1 VRERSVLYMEWR
13 KELGRRSGVGGWKD
27 DFPLSHDLPDS
38 VVVDCRRLEAPIH
51 PMFAVRM
58 RVFVDWHRLQGRT
71 VELAP
76 PLDPSAQLLFNA
88 MQIGDEEAAPEDDAV
103 LPVTKMREYLEVEE
117 VAMRTKEILEYNL
130 HDVSAL
136 GEATFQAVSELCGN
150 AIEHGANPL
159 GAYVAVRRTTDPR
172 RQISVAIG
180 DLGMGIPEHIRQ
192 RYPEWTDDGYAIAR
206 ATDEQVTG
214 TGHPHRGIGFSSTF
228 EAALTRHLHAA
239 QMDILS
245 AEGFCRV
252 QLVQQDRKIET
263 FPASRFRRG
272 TWMTYNLVSV

>member
-1 VRERSVLYMEWR
+1 VDWR
-13 KELGRRSGVGGWKD
+13 KELGRKSGDQGWKD
-27 DFPLSHDLPDS
+27 DFPLSHELPES
-38 VVVDCRRLEAPIH
+38 VMVDCRKLELPIH
-51 PMFAVRM
+51 PMFAVRL

-71 VELAP
+71 VELILPA
-76 PLDPSAQLLFNA
+76 DPSARRCFDA
-88 MQIGDEEAAPEDDAV
+88 MRIGDGEEVQEDDAV
-103 LPVTKMREYLEVEE
+103 LPVTRMREFLEVEE
-117 VAMRTKEILEYNL
+117 VAQRTKELLEYNL

-159 GAYVAVRRTTDPR
+159 GAYVAVRRATVPR
-172 RQISVAIG
+172 RQICAAIG

-206 ATDEQVTG
+206 ATDERITG

-228 EAALTRHLHAA
+228 EAALTRSLHAA
-239 QMDILS
+239 KMDILS
-245 AEGFCRV
+245 ATGFCRLQVV
-252 QLVQQDRKIET
+252 QESRKIET

-272 TWMTYNLVSV
+272 TWMTYDLVSV

>member
-1 VRERSVLYMEWR
+1 
-13 KELGRRSGVGGWKD
+13 
-27 DFPLSHDLPDS
+27 
-38 VVVDCRRLEAPIH
+38 
-51 PMFAVRM
+51 
-58 RVFVDWHRLQGRT
+58 
-71 VELAP
+71 
-76 PLDPSAQLLFNA
+76 
-88 MQIGDEEAAPEDDAV
+88 
-103 LPVTKMREYLEVEE
+103 
-117 VAMRTKEILEYNL
+117 
-130 HDVSAL
+130 
-136 GEATFQAVSELCGN
+136 LCGN

>member
-1 VRERSVLYMEWR
+1 MAHRFF
-13 KELGRRSGVGGWKD
+13 D
-27 DFPLSHDLPDS
+27 
-38 VVVDCRRLEAPIH
+38 A
-51 PMFAVRM
+51 M
-58 RVFVDWHRLQGRT
+58 R
-71 VELAP
+71 
-76 PLDPSAQLLFNA
+76 
-88 MQIGDEEAAPEDDAV
+88 IGDEEGVQEDDVV
-103 LPVTKMREYLEVEE
+103 LPVTKMREFLEVEE
-117 VAMRTKEILEYNL
+117 VAKRTKELLEYNL

-159 GAYVAVRRTTDPR
+159 GAYVAVRRTTVPR

-206 ATDEQVTG
+206 ATDEQITG

-228 EAALTRHLHAA
+228 EAALTRFLHAA
-239 QMDILS
+239 RMDILS
-245 AEGFCRV
+245 ATGFCRLQIV
-252 QLVQQDRKIET
+252 QENRKIET

-272 TWMTYNLVSV
+272 TWMTYDLVSV

>member
-1 VRERSVLYMEWR
+1 MDWR
-13 KELGRRSGVGGWKD
+13 KELGRRSGDHGWKD
-27 DFPLSHDLPDS
+27 DFPLSHVLPDA
-38 VVVDCRRLEAPIH
+38 VVVDCRKLEVPIH
-51 PMFAVRM
+51 PMFAVRL

-71 VELAP
+71 IEVVP
-76 PLDPSAQLLFNA
+76 PADSVARRLFDA
-88 MQIGDEEAAPEDDAV
+88 MRIGDEGDAQEDDAV
-103 LPVTKMREYLEVEE
+103 LRVTRIREFLEVEE
-117 VAMRTKEILEYNL
+117 VANRTKEILEYDL
-130 HDVSAL
+130 QDVSVL

-159 GAYVAVRRTTDPR
+159 GAYIAVRRIADPR

-192 RYPEWTDDGYAIAR
+192 QYPDWTDDGYAIAR
-206 ATDEQVTG
+206 ATDEHVTG

-228 EAALTRHLHAA
+228 EAALTRSLHGA

-245 AEGFCRV
+245 AAGFCRLQIV
-252 QLVQQDRKIET
+252 QENRKIET

-272 TWMTYNLVSV
+272 TWMTYDLVSV